1 MTDFLKNLMLDRK
14 RGKTHIDKH
23 GGAEGRERESQADSG
38 AWSTMW
44 GSISQSQNHDL
55 SQNHELDA

>member
-1 MTDFLKNLMLDRK
+1 MLDRK

-44 GSISQSQNHDL
+44 GSISQSPNRDL